1 MTRPGIIL
9 AGGNGTR
16 LAPATSAFSKQLLP
30 VFDKPMVYYP
40 LSTLM
45 LAGVRE
51 FLVITT
57 PVDAPL
63 FERLLG
69 DGSAWG
75 MSISYAT
82 QAVPRGIAESVLIG
96 EAFTAGRGCA
106 LVLGDNL
113 FFGHDL
119 SQQVRS
125 ALAHE
130 TGATVFAYQVATP
143 EAYGVVAYDA
153 EGGVRDII
161 EKPEVAPSPW
171 AVTGLYLYDGQAPTL
186 ARALRPSRRQELEIT
201 DLNRAYLE
209 RGELRVEH
217 LGRGAAWYDTG
228 TPEALLEAA
237 QFVHALERRQGLR
250 IACPE
255 EIAWRNGWMDDEALL
270 RAAHPMRNTGYGRY
284 LAGLVEKHGITQ
296 RGTEKHGGDGD

>member
-9 AGGNGTR
+9 AGGSGTR
-16 LAPATSAFSKQLLP
+16 LAPATGAFSKQLLP

-57 PVDAPL
+57 PTDAPL
-63 FERLLG
+63 FARLLG

-75 MSISYAT
+75 VSFSYAT
-82 QAVPRGIAESVLIG
+82 QGAPRGIAESVVIG
-96 EAFTAGRGCA
+96 ESFLAGRGCA

-119 SQQVRS
+119 PQQVRS
-125 ALAHE
+125 ALARDE
-130 TGATVFAYQVATP
+130 GATVFAYQVATP
-143 EAYGVVAYDA
+143 EAYGVVSYAAD
-153 EGGVRDII
+153 GQVLDIV
-161 EKPEVAPSPW
+161 EKPDVAPSSW
-171 AVTGLYLYDGQAPTL
+171 AVTGLYLYDREAPAM

-201 DLNRAYLE
+201 DLNRAYLT
-209 RGELRVEH
+209 RGQLVVEQ

-255 EIAWRNGWMDDEALL
+255 EIAWRNGWIDTDALL

-284 LAGLVEKHGITQ
+284 LCALPEQNQ
-296 RGTEKHGGDGD
+296 RSLPA